1 MIGLSLRATGLEGQ
15 PMFQILSRAKEL
27 EAQGKDILHFE
38 LGDPDFAANENAKRA
53 TIEAINNNETHYA
66 PSSGLQQLKEA
77 IAISVLDT
85 KGFKPDLDQ
94 LLVTAGANIQLYYA
108 MACTLDKGDEV
119 IVPDPGFVSYYS
131 ILKFL
136 GAKIVRVPL
145 REENNWRL
153 NPDDVLKA
161 ATDKTKMIIINSPSN
176 PTGSV
181 MTKDEIEGVYETASY
196 YDAVLL
202 SDEVYGKIRYDGVKQ
217 YSPCIYDRC
226 KERVIVVNSFSKSYA
241 MTGFRLGVCMGPKHI
256 IEKMGLLLEATSSCV
271 SPFIQIAGIAA
282 LYDKNQITYMLG
294 VLDERR
300 RALVKGINELDC
312 LSCKMP
318 QGAFYVFVNVKK
330 TGLSGQEF
338 AKKLLNEAG
347 IAVTPGVVFGNEGK
361 DYIRFSYTTRMANI
375 VEAIDRMKDIL

>member
-53 TIEAINNNETHYA
+53 TIEAINNNDTHYA

-77 IAISVLDT
+77 IAISDLDT